1 MKKIVLRNG
10 VEMPSI
16 IMGTSVDDRKGS
28 RKKLISRMSEA
39 VSFAVQNGLVGFDT
53 SRDYSNEDILGKVF
67 SSLTRDGSIKREDI
81 FITTKVGNGQQRGK
95 NMLQQIDLS
104 LKALKLDYIDLWLL
118 HWPLPDYY
126 IDNWKQLCEI
136 YRSGKVR
143 AIGIANARERHI
155 NAIEKTTPDLLPH
168 VIQIEYHPFRTV
180 PAMRE
185 LCAEKNIQ
193 IEAYS
198 ANCVMLPFVRE
209 NDVLNILAKKYGK
222 TIAQIMMRWH
232 VQQGTVPIFSSL
244 NQKHILENIDIFNF
258 TIDDDDMKLIFALN
272 RDYKFHPESLNCPGY

>member
-1 MKKIVLRNG
+1 MQKVVLRNG

-28 RKKLISRMSEA
+28 RKKLIGKMSEA

-53 SRDYSNEDILGKVF
+53 SREYSNEDVLGKVF
-67 SSLTRDGSIKREDI
+67 SGLMRSGSIKREDI
-81 FITTKVGNGQQRGK
+81 FITTKVGNGQQREK
-95 NMLQQIDLS
+95 NMLQQIDM
-104 LKALKLDYIDLWLL
+104 
-118 HWPLPDYY
+118 
-126 IDNWKQLCEI
+126 WKQLCEI
-136 YRSGKVR
+136 YKSGKVR

-155 NAIEKTTPDLLPH
+155 KEIEKITPDLLPH
-168 VIQIEYHPFRTV
+168 VVQIEYHPFRTV

-209 NDVLNILAKKYGK
+209 NDVLNILAEKYGK
-222 TIAQIMMRWH
+222 TITQIMMRWH
-232 VQQGTVPIFSSL
+232 IQQGTVPIFSSL
-244 NQKHILENIDIFNF
+244 NQKHILENTDIFDFN
-258 TIDDDDMKLIFALN
+258 IEDDDMKLIFALN